1 MATVYLQLQNV
12 YKAFG
17 DEEILHDISL
27 QVREGE
33 CFGLIGPNGA
43 GKSTLFR
50 MIIGAESADRGEVVV
65 PRGVRVGYLTQDA
78 EVSEGGTVLA
88 ELFAS
93 REDLTRVTARM
104 HELETQMNAADAHD
118 DATTFDRWLHE
129 HAHLVEEFHRLGGDT
144 LESDALRMLRGLGVG
159 EELDTALVR
168 TLSGGQKRRLALAKL
183 LLANP
188 DLLLLDEPTNH
199 LDLAALS
206 WLEEYLRGYRGGV
219 LIVSHDRY
227 LLDRVAA
234 HIAEIEDT
242 RLRQFDGN
250 YTAYQ
255 QKKAA
260 ENAMMLKRA
269 ETIARERARLQE
281 SIQRLFSFRQYTR
294 MRSLQKQLY
303 KLESITLPG
312 EAEKSRMVFK
322 PRRQSGREVL
332 AVRDLRKRYTA
343 EPLLENVT
351 FSLWRGERVALIG
364 PNGCGKTTL
373 LRLLVGEAASDGG
386 ELLFGHQADCYY
398 YDQEGGNLDAR
409 QTVLREV
416 WSSFPHLGQSEVR
429 GALARFLIFDE
440 DVDRPVSTLSG
451 GERSRVS
458 LAKLFLS
465 GANLL
470 LLDEPT
476 NHLDIDG
483 KEALEEALTDYPGT
497 VLMISHDRYFIDC
510 IANRVLELE
519 DGRIHEYLGNY
530 SEYLAKK
537 AQQAAASLALLEAPR
552 PPAKPALPPV
562 PDETKRR
569 GLQYRVRQQR
579 EIEARIAAL
588 ETRQDEVEAVLASP
602 ELYADGVRAVEVTKA
617 HQQLQHDLAT
627 AYADWEGVAEEIL
640 ALEMEAENG
649 RQERLKKSEG

>member
-1 MATVYLQLQNV
+1 MPVVFLQIQNV
-12 YKAFG
+12 FKAFG
-17 DEEILHDISL
+17 DEEILSDISL

-33 CFGLIGPNGA
+33 CCGLIGPNGA

-50 MIIGAESADRGEVVV
+50 MISGIETADRGEVIV

-78 EVSEGGTVLA
+78 EVSEGGTVRA
-88 ELFAS
+88 ELLAS
-93 REDLTRVTARM
+93 REDLTRITARM
-104 HELETQMNAADAHD
+104 HELEMLMNSPGAHD
-118 DATTFDRWLHE
+118 DAKAFDRWLHE
-129 HAHLVEEFHRLGGDT
+129 HAHLVEEFHRLDGDT
-144 LESDALRMLRGLGVG
+144 LEMDALRMLRGLGLG
-159 EELDTALVR
+159 EELDAALVR

-183 LLANP
+183 LLAHP

-199 LDLAALS
+199 LDLAALN
-206 WLEEYLRGYRGGV
+206 WLEEYLQGYRGGV
-219 LIVSHDRY
+219 LIISHDRF
-227 LLDRVAA
+227 LLDRVAD
-234 HIAEIEDT
+234 HIAEIEDSH
-242 RLRQFDGN
+242 LRQFDGN

-255 QKKAA
+255 QKKTA

-269 ETIARERARLQE
+269 ETIARERTRLQE

-294 MRSLQKQLY
+294 MRSQQKRLY

-312 EAEKSRMVFK
+312 EVEKSRMVFK

-332 AVRDLRKRYTA
+332 AVRELHKRYTA

-373 LRLLVGEAASDGG
+373 LRLLVGQLAPDGG
-386 ELLFGHQADCYY
+386 ELLFGHQADSYY

-416 WSSFPHLGQSEVR
+416 WSSYPHLSQSEVR

-440 DVDRPVSTLSG
+440 DVERSVGTLSG

-510 IANRVLELE
+510 IAHRVLELE

-530 SEYLAKK
+530 SEYLEKK
-537 AQQAAASLALLEAPR
+537 ALQAVP
-552 PPAKPALPPV
+552 PPAIIEPSPV
-562 PDETKRR
+562 PVKPVVSSSHDETKRR
-569 GLQYRVRQQR
+569 GLQYRQRQQQ
-579 EIEARIAAL
+579 EIETRISKLEARKDKV
-588 ETRQDEVEAVLASP
+588 ETLLASP
-602 ELYADGVRAVEVTKA
+602 ELYADGLRSIAMTTE
-617 HQQLQHDLAT
+617 HQQLLHDLT
-627 AYADWEGVAEEIL
+627 VAYAEWETVAEEIIV
-640 ALEMEAENG
+640 LETEAEKKAEG
-649 RQERLKKSEG
+649 RRQKAEG